1 MAVDK
6 AVDSAQ
12 LNADLTSLADA
23 IRTKGGTSAP
33 LAFPSGF
40 AAAVSAL
47 PAGADLSGIAGLISP
62 GLTPGENQI
71 YSALSDLLSDANTA
85 SGESDTDLSSAVQS
99 LIDGYGGGGSSF
111 DYDVI
116 EYAVTTDS
124 SYNGTTY
131 TIPHGLSYTPT
142 WFVAVQ
148 TPQTAVTNSRGV
160 VWCVTSNG
168 AGLGYQSS
176 GAQFN
181 LYAQHSQTTSD
192 DSTNTVGYC
201 DEENFYLLTKQ
212 LVFSNVTAGSTIYII
227 TKNTGV

>member
-71 YSALSDLLSDANTA
+71 YIKFPTC
-85 SGESDTDLSSAVQS
+85 
-99 LIDGYGGGGSSF
+99 
-111 DYDVI
+111 VI
-116 EYAVTTDS
+116 
-124 SYNGTTY
+124 
-131 TIPHGLSYTPT
+131 
-142 WFVAVQ
+142 
-148 TPQTAVTNSRGV
+148 
-160 VWCVTSNG
+160 
-168 AGLGYQSS
+168 
-176 GAQFN
+176 
-181 LYAQHSQTTSD
+181 
-192 DSTNTVGYC
+192 
-201 DEENFYLLTKQ
+201 
-212 LVFSNVTAGSTIYII
+212 
-227 TKNTGV
+227 